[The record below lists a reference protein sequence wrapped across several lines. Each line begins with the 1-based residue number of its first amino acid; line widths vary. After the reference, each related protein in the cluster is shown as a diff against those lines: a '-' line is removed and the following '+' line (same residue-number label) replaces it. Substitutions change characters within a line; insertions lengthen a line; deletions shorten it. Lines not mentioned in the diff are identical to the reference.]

1 MHIADWS
8 WSLPG
13 NFYPA
18 NIPVT
23 RTLPPVSVPWDAQ
36 STLLH
41 RWSPESWCLRSAA
54 QGAIHPDIYIHLSSD
69 FGPQPVFHFCFAAYI
84 TFELQIKLLADALV
98 TYFATSIWVP
108 SQDVLVLSVTEDQ
121 PIL

>member
-1 MHIADWS
+1 MLNPLCCTDEALKAGAS
-8 WSLPG
+8 G
-13 NFYPA
+13 
-18 NIPVT
+18 
-23 RTLPPVSVPWDAQ
+23 VPHKVQ
-36 STLLH
+36 S
-41 RWSPESWCLRSAA
+41 
-54 QGAIHPDIYIHLSSD
+54 IPDIYIHLSSD

-84 TFELQIKLLADALV
+84 AFELQIELLADALL